1 MTAEAGSTTAHAGYQ
16 RGLVRQGPVPT
27 SSRFFQALGSLPDT
41 LKNFAFNTFLL
52 FYYNQVLGLSAS
64 LASLAITLALVVDAI
79 TDPLVGAWSDRFR
92 HRLGRRHPFMF
103 ASVVP
108 LGLCLFFV
116 FSPPAGLSEGAL
128 MGWLLAFAIGTRA
141 SMTLFILP
149 WNALFA
155 EFSDD
160 YAERS
165 AIVTWR
171 YVVGW
176 FGGVTF
182 TFSVWT
188 FIFPSSEAWTPG
200 HLNPDAYGTFALV
213 LAVGVSAAALLTTLL
228 TCREIPYLRQPR
240 VDETLTVAGFLSDL
254 KSAFQNRNY
263 LMIILAMFTS
273 FAIIGTAQALEL
285 YLNTYFWGLAP
296 EQLRWLTLSIIGA
309 VVAFVSV
316 PILQMKFDKR
326 SVVLAALAF
335 LILQGIGIVS
345 LRLLE
350 VLPPNGDP
358 LLLPLLIANEI
369 VRVWA
374 LTVLSIMLVSMVAD
388 TLDDQEL
395 RTGRR
400 QEGVF
405 SSAIAFAAK
414 ATSGIG
420 ILFGGLLLDH
430 VIEFPRG
437 AVPGEVDA
445 DTLWTL
451 GFTAGVVLPA
461 CYTVAWYCYSRYHLT
476 RERHAEIQAAL
487 AARRADDAVTSND
500 APAPEQAPAFRPGGP
515 QPATL

>member
-141 SMTLFILP
+141 SMTLFIVP

-188 FIFPSSEAWTPG
+188 FIFHSSEAWTPG

-228 TCREIPYLRQPR
+228 TRREIPYLRQPR
-240 VDETLTVAGFLSDL
+240 VDETLTVAGFL
-254 KSAFQNRNY
+254 
-263 LMIILAMFTS
+263 
-273 FAIIGTAQALEL
+273 
-285 YLNTYFWGLAP
+285 
-296 EQLRWLTLSIIGA
+296 
-309 VVAFVSV
+309 
-316 PILQMKFDKR
+316 
-326 SVVLAALAF
+326 
-335 LILQGIGIVS
+335 
-345 LRLLE
+345 
-350 VLPPNGDP
+350 
-358 LLLPLLIANEI
+358 
-369 VRVWA
+369 
-374 LTVLSIMLVSMVAD
+374 
-388 TLDDQEL
+388 
-395 RTGRR
+395 
-400 QEGVF
+400 
-405 SSAIAFAAK
+405 
-414 ATSGIG
+414 
-420 ILFGGLLLDH
+420 
-430 VIEFPRG
+430 
-437 AVPGEVDA
+437 
-445 DTLWTL
+445 
-451 GFTAGVVLPA
+451 
-461 CYTVAWYCYSRYHLT
+461 
-476 RERHAEIQAAL
+476 
-487 AARRADDAVTSND
+487 
-500 APAPEQAPAFRPGGP
+500 
-515 QPATL
+515 

>member
-1 MTAEAGSTTAHAGYQ
+1 M
-16 RGLVRQGPVPT
+16 L
-27 SSRFFQALGSLPDT
+27 
-41 LKNFAFNTFLL
+41 
-52 FYYNQVLGLSAS
+52 
-64 LASLAITLALVVDAI
+64 
-79 TDPLVGAWSDRFR
+79 
-92 HRLGRRHPFMF
+92 
-103 ASVVP
+103 
-108 LGLCLFFV
+108 
-116 FSPPAGLSEGAL
+116 
-128 MGWLLAFAIGTRA
+128 TR
-141 SMTLFILP
+141 
-149 WNALFA
+149 
-155 EFSDD
+155 
-160 YAERS
+160 
-165 AIVTWR
+165 
-171 YVVGW
+171 
-176 FGGVTF
+176 
-182 TFSVWT
+182 
-188 FIFPSSEAWTPG
+188 
-200 HLNPDAYGTFALV
+200 
-213 LAVGVSAAALLTTLL
+213 
-228 TCREIPYLRQPR
+228 REIPYLRQPR
-240 VDETLTVAGFLSDL
+240 VEETLTIAGFLSDL

-515 QPATL
+515 QPATS

>member
-1 MTAEAGSTTAHAGYQ
+1 M
-16 RGLVRQGPVPT
+16 
-27 SSRFFQALGSLPDT
+27 
-41 LKNFAFNTFLL
+41 
-52 FYYNQVLGLSAS
+52 
-64 LASLAITLALVVDAI
+64 
-79 TDPLVGAWSDRFR
+79 
-92 HRLGRRHPFMF
+92 
-103 ASVVP
+103 
-108 LGLCLFFV
+108 
-116 FSPPAGLSEGAL
+116 
-128 MGWLLAFAIGTRA
+128 
-141 SMTLFILP
+141 
-149 WNALFA
+149 
-155 EFSDD
+155 
-160 YAERS
+160 
-165 AIVTWR
+165 
-171 YVVGW
+171 
-176 FGGVTF
+176 
-182 TFSVWT
+182 
-188 FIFPSSEAWTPG
+188 
-200 HLNPDAYGTFALV
+200 
-213 LAVGVSAAALLTTLL
+213 
-228 TCREIPYLRQPR
+228 
-240 VDETLTVAGFLSDL
+240 
-254 KSAFQNRNY
+254 
-263 LMIILAMFTS
+263 
-273 FAIIGTAQALEL
+273 
-285 YLNTYFWGLAP
+285 
-296 EQLRWLTLSIIGA
+296 RWLTLSIIGA

-430 VIEFPRG
+430 VIEFPRS
-437 AVPGEVDA
+437 AMPGEVDA

-461 CYTVAWYCYSRYHLT
+461 CYSVAWYCYSRYHLT

-500 APAPEQAPAFRPGGP
+500 APASEQAPALRPGEH
-515 QPATL
+515 QPAV